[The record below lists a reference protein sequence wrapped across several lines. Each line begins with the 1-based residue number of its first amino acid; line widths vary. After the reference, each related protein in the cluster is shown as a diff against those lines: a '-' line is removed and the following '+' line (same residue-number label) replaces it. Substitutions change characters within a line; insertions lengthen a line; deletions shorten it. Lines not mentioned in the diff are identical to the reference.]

1 MATVLR
7 VTHPDPALQL
17 AAYDHVG
24 IRISDKERALRF
36 YALFGFRVLA
46 EHPEA
51 KSKAVEI
58 ANDAGVRIHLVANGN
73 EQSGA
78 RNILQDNDWSFP
90 GITHAAFVVPS
101 LERAA
106 AALRAAGIAIT
117 EGPKH
122 DERRT
127 YLFCRDPDGNVLELN
142 EMKL

>member
-1 MATVLR
+1 MAEVVPVADTSA
-7 VTHPDPALQL
+7 ALQL
-17 AAYDHVG
+17 ASYDHVG
-24 IRISDKERALRF
+24 IRISDRERALRF

-46 EHPEA
+46 ENPDSR
-51 KSKAVEI
+51 SKAVEI
-58 ANDAGVRIHLVANGN
+58 ANDAGVRIHLIANGN

-78 RNILQDNDWSFP
+78 RNILQDNDWGFP
-90 GITHAAFVVPS
+90 GVTHAAFVVPS

-122 DERRT
+122 DARRT

-142 EMKL
+142 EMKR